1 MQHRPDENTYIGEHK
16 PCGHRSPRHYRVR
29 GAFDTPSEPMAA
41 VKNRT
46 ATPFESLC
54 KYHAEAFSFS
64 TRLRIRAAFSQEK
77 ETVKHLADGPYPE
90 LSERKP
96 KTFISTTLHPLRHL
110 KGLSLFKGTQTHIV
124 RIIRLRAQT
133 LRSRQYRAIFRI
145 PDRRR
150 KKFAFSEFSPH
161 SIFNGRKRE
170 RPERGNSGAPTR
182 DKLSP
187 TSLAPFI
194 CAGQCASPHRWT
206 REDSHSL
213 QPR

>member
-1 MQHRPDENTYIGEHK
+1 M
-16 PCGHRSPRHYRVR
+16 
-29 GAFDTPSEPMAA
+29 
-41 VKNRT
+41 
-46 ATPFESLC
+46 
-54 KYHAEAFSFS
+54 
-64 TRLRIRAAFSQEK
+64 
-77 ETVKHLADGPYPE
+77 ADGPYPE

-96 KTFISTTLHPLRHL
+96 ETCISTTLHPLRHL

-124 RIIRLRAQT
+124 RIIRLRAQI

-161 SIFNGRKRE
+161 AIFSGRKGE
-170 RPERGNSGAPTR
+170 RPKRENSGATTR

-194 CAGQCASPHRWT
+194 CAGKCASPHRWP
-206 REDSHSL
+206 RGDSHSL
-213 QPR
+213 QPRQNNGNMAKIKRLNFYRQGRERLTPIQTPRPNATCPRWTPIQAAVSSSCLAN